1 MSGHYAVIGHPV
13 AHSRSPEIHAAF
25 AAQFG
30 IDLVYERRAAL
41 PGTFEASARAFFD
54 AGGLG
59 LNVTVPFKGDACRWV
74 DHRSAGAEAAQA
86 VNTIVP
92 GPDGPTGHNT
102 DGPGLVA
109 DLLEGCGVVLRG
121 ARILLL
127 GAGGAAAGVLAPL
140 LAQAPAQLV
149 LANRTQTRA
158 ADLARRFPGVE
169 ACPFSALQSGFDLVI
184 NGTAIGLQG
193 DAADFSR
200 HFTDGLFEGAYAYD
214 MLYGPKA
221 GFGAFARQQGARD
234 SADGLG
240 MLVEQAAGAFALW
253 HGRSPDTA
261 PVIAA
266 LRDLDVPDPDR
277 SPDHE

>member
-1 MSGHYAVIGHPV
+1 MSGRYAVIGHPIE
-13 AHSRSPEIHAAF
+13 HSRSPEIHAAF

-30 IDLVYERRAAL
+30 IDLVYDRRAAE
-41 PGTFEASARAFFD
+41 PGTFAASARAFFD

-59 LNVTVPFKGDACRWV
+59 LNVTVPFKGDAYRWV
-74 DHRSAGAEAAQA
+74 DDRSAAAEAAEA

-92 GPDGPTGHNT
+92 GPGGATGHNT

-109 DLLEGCGVVLRG
+109 DLLEGCGVALRG

-140 LAQAPAQLV
+140 LAEAPAQLV
-149 LANRTQTRA
+149 LANRTVPRA

-193 DAADFSR
+193 DAADFRR
-200 HFTDGLFEGAYAYD
+200 HLPDGLLEGSFAYD

-221 GFGAFARQQGARD
+221 GFGAFARQQGATG

-240 MLVEQAAGAFALW
+240 MLVEQAAGAFTLW
-253 HGRSPDTA
+253 HGRCPDTA

-266 LRDLDVPDPDR
+266 LRELDAPDSDR
-277 SPDHE
+277 SLDHE